1 MVRPMPV
8 LESTDP
14 CVGLTA
20 LVDGVRRGDPA
31 GLEALRGLLARGA
44 RLLLVRR
51 LEKSQVE
58 DCVEEVLRRVVR
70 GIQTGELQD
79 PRRLMSYVRIHLQC
93 LAGER
98 ARTQAPPADA
108 PAADSGQQIL
118 CRLLQELS
126 VRERDSLTRFF
137 VDGQDD
143 GRICRECGIPPAQFR
158 LLKQRVKARF
168 SELAR

>member
-14 CVGLTA
+14 RVDLTA
-20 LVDGVRRGDPA
+20 LVDGVCRGDPA
-31 GLEALRGLLARGA
+31 GLEALRGLLAGGV

-51 LEKSQVE
+51 LDKSQVE

-79 PRRLMSYVRIHLQC
+79 PRRLMPYVRIHLQC

-98 ARTQAPPADA
+98 ARAQAPPADA

-126 VRERDSLTRFF
+126 PPERDSLIRFY
-137 VDGQDD
+137 VEGQDEQSV
-143 GRICRECGIPPAQFR
+143 CRGNGILPAEFR